1 MYRTIT
7 ANPML
12 TVQGAFLVIAQEDTK
27 DVTKKR
33 YAIINSDTLEIRKS
47 FEGAT
52 AKADLGAE
60 IRVIEAEKAATE
72 PGSLANLMAAVSSPA
87 PKRGVIANDT
97 KQL

>member
-33 YAIINSDTLEIRKS
+33 YAIINSDTLEVRKS
-47 FEGAT
+47 FDGES

-60 IRVIEAEKAATE
+60 VRLIEAEKALKE
-72 PGSLANLMAAVSSPA
+72 PGSLASLMAAVTEPA
-87 PKRGVIANDT
+87 SEVVDAEE
-97 KQL
+97 L